1 MGETGLAL
9 YSFVYSQVLAVRVE
23 NSVLRHSLRMLL
35 LAGGWGIRM
44 EWVFIIQYDTC
55 CCSGVA

>member
-9 YSFVYSQVLAVRVE
+9 YSFVYSQVLAVSVE
-23 NSVLRHSLRMLL
+23 KSVLRHSLRMLL
-35 LAGGWGIRM
+35 FAGGWGIKM

-55 CCSGVA
+55 CHGVG